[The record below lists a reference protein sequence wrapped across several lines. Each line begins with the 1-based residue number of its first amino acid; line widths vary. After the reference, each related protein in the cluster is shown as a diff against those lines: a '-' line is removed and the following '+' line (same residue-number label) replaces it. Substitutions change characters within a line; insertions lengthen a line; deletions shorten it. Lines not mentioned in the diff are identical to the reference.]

1 MQSNVS
7 FNSSRRPEPI
17 DELSPDEILAR
28 IEDEEEAGIDTEDED
43 TDHQDILALKSIPPD
58 ALLVLLRFI
67 ISNTSKKR
75 RWRVAQIRLCTL
87 AHAAG
92 MQGIGDKSL
101 TELAKELGCTRALL
115 SLYATRLADQLGI
128 SQVRG
133 GKCRESRETYR
144 KNALKYHQKVG
155 NTLSGKEK
163 RARHFSLVE

>member
-1 MQSNVS
+1 MQSKVS
-7 FNSSRRPEPI
+7 FDSNHRPEPI
-17 DELSPDEILAR
+17 TDQTPHDQLIEMEI
-28 IEDEEEAGIDTEDED
+28 EAGIDTEDDE

-58 ALLVLLRFI
+58 ALLVLLRFV
-67 ISNTSKKR
+67 ISNRSKRK
-75 RWRVAQIRLCTL
+75 RWRVAQIKLCTL

-115 SLYATRLADQLGI
+115 SLYATRLADQLGL

-133 GKCRESRETYR
+133 GKCRASRETYR
-144 KNALKYHQKVG
+144 KNALQSHLKRG
-155 NTLSGKEK
+155 NNLSGKDK

>member
-1 MQSNVS
+1 MQRKVS
-7 FNSSRRPEPI
+7 FDSNHRAEQITAQTPHDQLIEM
-17 DELSPDEILAR
+17 EI
-28 IEDEEEAGIDTEDED
+28 EAGIDTEDED
-43 TDHQDILALKSIPPD
+43 ADHQDILALKSIPPD

-67 ISNTSKKR
+67 IGNRSKRK
-75 RWRVAQIRLCTL
+75 RWRVAQIKLCTL

-115 SLYATRLADQLGI
+115 SLYATRLADQLGL

-163 RARHFSLVE
+163 RVRHFSLVE

>member
-1 MQSNVS
+1 MQSKVS
-7 FNSSRRPEPI
+7 FDSNHLPGPTTEQTPLDQLI
-17 DELSPDEILAR
+17 EMEI
-28 IEDEEEAGIDTEDED
+28 EAGIDTDED
-43 TDHQDILALKSIPPD
+43 GSDEDVLALKSIPPD

-67 ISNTSKKR
+67 ISSTSKKK
-75 RWRVAQIRLCTL
+75 RWRVAQLKLCTL

-92 MQGIGDKSL
+92 MEGIGDKSL
-101 TELAKELGCTRALL
+101 TELAEELGCTRALL

-144 KNALKYHQKVG
+144 KNALKSHQARG

-163 RARHFSLVE
+163 RARHFPHVE